1 MSETTAEFD
10 VYTICRVWTVN
21 PGLSADLFENII
33 PPAENWLS
41 FLRRQQRTL
50 TARKAKEEAS
60 QISKQAILPTSHN
73 SAPMV
78 GSSPILA
85 VLSRKWAD
93 CVCIMTTLPHNPYW

>member
-1 MSETTAEFD
+1 MLNRFVCSE
-10 VYTICRVWTVN
+10 
-21 PGLSADLFENII
+21 
-33 PPAENWLS
+33 PPPYRIS
-41 FLRRQQRTL
+41 SPRSQ
-50 TARKAKEEAS
+50 AS